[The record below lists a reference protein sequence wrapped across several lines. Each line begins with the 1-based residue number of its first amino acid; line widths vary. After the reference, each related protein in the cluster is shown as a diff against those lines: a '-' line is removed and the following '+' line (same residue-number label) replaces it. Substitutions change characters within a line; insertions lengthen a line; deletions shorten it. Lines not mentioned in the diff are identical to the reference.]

1 MQLTAF
7 TDFGL
12 RALMFMAARPDR
24 QASVREIADHYG
36 ISRNHLVKVAHR
48 LAQLGYTTTARGR
61 GGGIRLAQD
70 PQTLR
75 IGDIVQRLEPH
86 MHVVECFD
94 AISNTCKVTATCE
107 LKHMLH
113 AGRTAFV
120 EALNRY
126 SLADAA
132 RGSLASSL
140 PVGAAS
146 NVLTAVPS
154 PGKTA

>member
-1 MQLTAF
+1 
-7 TDFGL
+7 
-12 RALMFMAARPDR
+12 
-24 QASVREIADHYG
+24 
-36 ISRNHLVKVAHR
+36 VKVAHR

>member
-1 MQLTAF
+1 
-7 TDFGL
+7 
-12 RALMFMAARPDR
+12 
-24 QASVREIADHYG
+24 
-36 ISRNHLVKVAHR
+36 
-48 LAQLGYTTTARGR
+48 
-61 GGGIRLAQD
+61 
-70 PQTLR
+70 
-75 IGDIVQRLEPH
+75 

-94 AISNTCKVTATCE
+94 AASNTCKVTATCE
-107 LKHMLH
+107 LKHMLN

-132 RGSLASSL
+132 RGSLASAL

-146 NVLTAVPS
+146 SRIAPAPS